1 MQILNIQITLL
12 YASNYFLGSSLAYM
26 ESLNDLITNLI
37 FNFSHIV
44 FVGSISNST
53 EGEVVEATKFAKHA
67 TKEHLEKQ
75 LKDLNKQFATWKPHN
90 HNLVAWTF
98 YQMNNNQHI
107 DLTQNQIMHCIICH
121 HQIVGLE
128 ILALLIITQEGFIA
142 YHKSMP

>member
-90 HNLVAWTF
+90 HNLVA
-98 YQMNNNQHI
+98 
-107 DLTQNQIMHCIICH
+107 
-121 HQIVGLE
+121 
-128 ILALLIITQEGFIA
+128 
-142 YHKSMP
+142 